1 MDLSATVWSLT
12 LQVAKAGEL
21 VDGFG
26 RWWLKEFLGLFPQ
39 RVADW
44 LVDSGGRALV
54 LAPGADAVAFHL
66 KTDRGRLLASSQIGR
81 GDYSTDLIDEF
92 LRHHRCSRAQA
103 SIGLSLPQEHIF
115 CRSFALPLAARR
127 ALYAVAVQDLLA
139 KTPFEL
145 DDIHHGH
152 RVRREG
158 DRFVVSQWV
167 VRRAHVAAAAQA
179 LGLAADE
186 IGFIECPD
194 AGADDAPASIVTKR
208 SSAVGRNRWAH
219 RVAFGLA
226 CTALLLAVTVL
237 ATRYQG
243 QQVLLDG
250 LQAEIAAATGKARRV
265 LGAIDKLRQEQA
277 VVQRLR
283 AERNAPGLL
292 DVWEEA
298 TRVLPAHTWL
308 SELRLSETPEGRQVV
323 LSGFSA
329 TAAGLVPLLDGSPMF
344 AEAALV
350 GPVTMDPAEGR
361 ERFIIQAKLKGAG
374 SPRTASR

>member
-1 MDLSATVWSLT
+1 MHLSAARSSLT

-26 RWWLKEFLGLFPQ
+26 RWWLGEFLGLFPK

-44 LVDSGGRALV
+44 LVDSGGRTLV
-54 LAPGADAVAFHL
+54 LAPEADAVAFHL
-66 KTDRGRLLASSQIGR
+66 KTDRGRLLASSRIGR

-92 LRHHRCSRAQA
+92 LRHHRCSRPQV
-103 SIGLSLPQEHIF
+103 SIGLGLPQEQIF
-115 CRSFALPLAARR
+115 RRSFALPLAARR
-127 ALYAVAVQDLLA
+127 ALDAVVVQDLLA

-145 DDIHHGH
+145 EDIHHGH

-167 VRRAHVAAAAQA
+167 VRRAHVAAAAEA
-179 LGLAADE
+179 LGLDPDA

-194 AGADDAPASIVTKR
+194 SGADGAPASIITKR
-208 SSAVGRNRWAH
+208 SPAANRNRWVQ
-219 RVAFGLA
+219 RIAFGLA
-226 CTALLLAVTVL
+226 CTALLLAVTL
-237 ATRYQG
+237 PATSYRR
-243 QQVLLDG
+243 QQALLDG
-250 LQAEIAAATGKARRV
+250 LQSEIAAATGKVRRV

-329 TAAGLVPLLDGSPMF
+329 AAAGLVPLLDGSPMF

-350 GPVTMDPAEGR
+350 GPITMDPAEGR
-361 ERFIIQAKLKGAG
+361 ERFIIQAKLKGAA